1 MGWFTAMTIKMG
13 DLKVSKKNQ
22 TLGSESRLGSGMTNY
37 INMHGTK
44 DNSGDGSTMD
54 GSRNLMS
61 GTTKAYDSN
70 SGDGL
75 PNRVLTDYDFI
86 ANTPRNN
93 NMILEDLDEAKHD
106 YCKTEGAKASKTLGL
121 PQGGGQLPLIG
132 IKKKDGQGQNMT
144 MDGFELKYGDS
155 GDYMNDYRMLDFKV
169 VREKNYRTMLK
180 KAEIKVKD
188 MKSGGGLGNRSST
201 ERARVLGSK

>member
-1 MGWFTAMTIKMG
+1 MGWFTQLTMKLG

-22 TLGSESRLGSGMTNY
+22 AMGSESRLPSGMTNY
-37 INMHGTK
+37 INMHGAK

-70 SGDGL
+70 SGDAL

-93 NMILEDLDEAKHD
+93 NMILEDLDEGKNE
-106 YCKTEGAKASKTLGL
+106 YCKTEGAKASKTPGL

-132 IKKKDGQGQNMT
+132 IKKKDG
-144 MDGFELKYGDS
+144 
-155 GDYMNDYRMLDFKV
+155 
-169 VREKNYRTMLK
+169 
-180 KAEIKVKD
+180 
-188 MKSGGGLGNRSST
+188 
-201 ERARVLGSK
+201 

>member
-1 MGWFTAMTIKMG
+1 MGWFTQLIIKLG
-13 DLKVSKKNQ
+13 DLKVSKKIQ
-22 TLGSESRLGSGMTNY
+22 TMGSESRLPSGMTNY
-37 INMHGTK
+37 MNAHGAK

-54 GSRNLMS
+54 ASRNLMS

-70 SGDGL
+70 SGDAL

-93 NMILEDLDEAKHD
+93 NMILEDLDEGKPE
-106 YCKTEGAKASKTLGL
+106 YCKTEGNKAGKTPAL
-121 PQGGGQLPLIG
+121 PQGSGGQLPLIG
-132 IKKKDGQGQNMT
+132 IKKKDGQNMT

-188 MKSGGGLGNRSST
+188 MKAIGGLASRSNT
-201 ERARVLGSK
+201 ERARVHGK